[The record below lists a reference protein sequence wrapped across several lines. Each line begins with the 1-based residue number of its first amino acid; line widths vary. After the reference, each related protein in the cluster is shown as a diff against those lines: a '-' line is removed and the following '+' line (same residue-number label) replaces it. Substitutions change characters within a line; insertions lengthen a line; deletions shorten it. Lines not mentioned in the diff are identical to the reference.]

1 MAAKWLRFILFRLS
15 RPLPPPC
22 HSFFPLSSPP
32 LPLCQPLRN
41 TPTTRVLSPGFPACS
56 EDARFPLDA
65 LPAKDEIARA
75 RKKIEEIGVRE
86 EEQEKRKGEGKE
98 TEEEEE
104 SQRDKKKQPNVRK
117 RDPRKKER
125 TRTSKSHKDS

>member
-1 MAAKWLRFILFRLS
+1 
-15 RPLPPPC
+15 
-22 HSFFPLSSPP
+22 
-32 LPLCQPLRN
+32 
-41 TPTTRVLSPGFPACS
+41 
-56 EDARFPLDA
+56 

-125 TRTSKSHKDS
+125 T